1 MKTTGFPIYLD
12 VCITARMGEIM
23 TTRIIGTG
31 SAVPKQ
37 VVTNDDL
44 AKIVDTSDEWIRPR
58 TGIRERRIAAAE
70 SGTTDLAAEAARM
83 AIEQSGIKPEELDI
97 IVLATS
103 SGDCCFPMV
112 PARYRPRSARSM
124 RWRLI

>member
-1 MKTTGFPIYLD
+1 
-12 VCITARMGEIM
+12 M

-70 SGTTDLAAEAARM
+70 SGTSDLAAEAAKL
-83 AIEQSGIKPEELDI
+83 AIEQSGIKPEEL
-97 IVLATS
+97 S
-103 SGDCCFPMV
+103 SLPLPRETAVFQMV

-124 RWRLI
+124 RWRLT

>member
-1 MKTTGFPIYLD
+1 MKRKISETGENHGFSHLPGCVYHS
-12 VCITARMGEIM
+12 TNGEIM

-70 SGTTDLAAEAARM
+70 SGTTDLAKRGGEN
-83 AIEQSGIKPEELDI
+83 
-97 IVLATS
+97 
-103 SGDCCFPMV
+103 GD
-112 PARYRPRSARSM
+112 
-124 RWRLI
+124 

>member
-1 MKTTGFPIYLD
+1 
-12 VCITARMGEIM
+12 M

-70 SGTTDLAAEAARM
+70 SGTSDLAAEAAKL

-103 SGDCCFPMV
+103 SGDCCFPNGACEV
-112 PARYRPRSARSM
+112 RGRRGQCGGV
-124 RWRLI
+124 

>member
-58 TGIRERRIAAAE
+58 TGIRERRIATAG
-70 SGTTDLAAEAARM
+70 SGTNDLAAEAARK
-83 AIEQSGIKPEELDI
+83 AVEQAGVKPEELDI
-97 IVLATS
+97 LELATS
-103 SGDCCFPMV
+103 PGG
-112 PARYRPRSARSM
+112 
-124 RWRLI
+124 

>member
-1 MKTTGFPIYLD
+1 
-12 VCITARMGEIM
+12 MGEIM

-70 SGTTDLAAEAARM
+70 SGTSDLAAEAAKLADQLAQESQGVHMPAEYIRNDTEFYETCLLYTSD
-83 AIEQSGIKPEELDI
+83 AADEL
-97 IVLATS
+97 
-103 SGDCCFPMV
+103 
-112 PARYRPRSARSM
+112 
-124 RWRLI
+124 

>member
-1 MKTTGFPIYLD
+1 
-12 VCITARMGEIM
+12 M

-70 SGTTDLAAEAARM
+70 SGTSDLAAEAARL
-83 AIEQSGIKPEELDI
+83 AINQPGINRKNWTL
-97 IVLATS
+97 S
-103 SGDCCFPMV
+103 SLPLPRETAVFQMV

-124 RWRLI
+124 RWRLT

>member
-1 MKTTGFPIYLD
+1 
-12 VCITARMGEIM
+12 M

-103 SGDCCFPMV
+103 SGDCCFPNGACEV
-112 PARYRPRSARSM
+112 QAAVGAVNAVAFDISAACSGFVFA
-124 RWRLI
+124 